1 MPQDQA
7 LNGRTERRLPIIV
20 VASLAHLE
28 RASTEGVEWTYTDNV
43 SANGARIFSR
53 HFWEP
58 GDEISVTAFRE
69 ETTYGDVVYCQRL
82 TDDRYFIGVKFKDHA
97 AWSIVRRYNGI
108 NNSTPA
114 KPKAS

>member
-7 LNGRTERRLPIIV
+7 LKGRVERRLPVIV
-20 VASLAHLE
+20 VVSLAHLE

-58 GDEISVTAFRE
+58 GDEISITPFRE
-69 ETTYGDVVYCQRL
+69 ENDLWERRL
-82 TDDRYFIGVKFKDHA
+82 L
-97 AWSIVRRYNGI
+97 S
-108 NNSTPA
+108 
-114 KPKAS
+114 KAGGWPLFHRGEV